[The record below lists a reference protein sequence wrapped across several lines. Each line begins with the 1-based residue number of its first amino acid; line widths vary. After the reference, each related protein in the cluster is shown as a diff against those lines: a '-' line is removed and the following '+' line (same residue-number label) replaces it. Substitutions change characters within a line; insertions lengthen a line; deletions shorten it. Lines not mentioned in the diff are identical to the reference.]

1 MQLLRSLLFHTIMV
15 LSIVV
20 YAPVVMALFWLPY
33 RLRYRVATG
42 WGRLMIG
49 LARILCGIRY
59 RVEGLENLPSGSMIL
74 MCKHQSTWET
84 FALPALLPVPQV
96 WVLKRELTWV
106 PLFGWG
112 LATLA
117 PIAINRGAGR
127 RAVHQI
133 IEQGRARLESGKT
146 VVVYPEGTRVPAG
159 YRRRYGIG
167 GAVLAAETGYPVVPI
182 AHNAGS
188 AWPRHSFRVG
198 PGMVTVAVGPPI
210 DSRGLSAEEIRDR
223 AEQWIET
230 TMMRLENRTEM
241 AELLL
246 TRRPGR

>member
-1 MQLLRSLLFHTIMV
+1 MQLLRSLLFHAIMA
-15 LSIVV
+15 LSIVLF
-20 YAPVVMALFWLPY
+20 APVVMALFWLPY
-33 RLRYRVATG
+33 RARYRVATQ
-42 WGRLMIG
+42 WGRFMIG

-96 WVLKRELTWV
+96 WVLKRELTWI

-127 RAVHQI
+127 RAVNQI

-146 VVVYPEGTRVPAG
+146 VVVYPEGTRVPTG
-159 YRRRYGIG
+159 YRRRYGLG

-188 AWPRHSFRVG
+188 AWPRQSVRVG
-198 PGMVTVAVGPPI
+198 PGLVTVAIGPPI
-210 DSRGLSAEEIRDR
+210 DPRGLSAEEIRDR
-223 AEQWIET
+223 AENWIET
-230 TMMRLENRTEM
+230 TVMRLENRTEM
-241 AELLL
+241 AELLT
-246 TRRPGR
+246 TRHPGR